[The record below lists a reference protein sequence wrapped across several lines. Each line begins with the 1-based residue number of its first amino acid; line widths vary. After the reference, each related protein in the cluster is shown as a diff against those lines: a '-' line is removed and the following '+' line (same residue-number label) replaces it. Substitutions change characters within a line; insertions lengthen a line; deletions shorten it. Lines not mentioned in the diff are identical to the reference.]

1 MAENSSGSSDASA
14 IQPASIDDQ
23 LVTATNPARTD
34 LEGMDYARC
43 AALHNYLVDYRMAA
57 EGLAPTANHD
67 TFMSAPG
74 TTASAI
80 IPRLH
85 PSLAAFLAAARV
97 PRPPFFFFANCF
109 PNPATADELGG
120 LFDNGLAD
128 LHSEPEDHI
137 VRLYCPIIESG
148 GESNGGLIYHQAHHV
163 AAFFMHL
170 DDMDFALPIDEHPMN
185 WHPLETVLSN
195 WISLIRL
202 GKVVASPAPSGLYG
216 REKIGPWEWLSYGEG
231 QVAAC
236 VAAWDRLCGAIQ
248 ARQPAITAK
257 ADDDHDHHHH
267 HHGEPLLTP
276 AALDAANISDPS
288 FARDFLRLA
297 RRPPRIS
304 RIAPGLYLP
313 PADGPSFAAA
323 QPYARLLQPAGSGN
337 NADGTQQQ
345 PVVVPPV
352 YIFFSGPY
360 DPPVDVTGWRSPF
373 RGRLDVNDEEA
384 ARLLPSRVPAGV
396 YTEGVARGRDLDCAE
411 EGFHL
416 LLPFAVAARKSD
428 GSKAMRRKDYLGDGL
443 FQHGYKPFGGDYH
456 RPQRLERLLD
466 HWAGMVQRGVWAV
479 GPHGV
484 EGGLSV
490 FRHATADYVIPPSW

>member
-1 MAENSSGSSDASA
+1 MR
-14 IQPASIDDQ
+14 PASIDDH
-23 LVTATNPARTD
+23 LVTAVNPARTD
-34 LEGMDYARC
+34 LEGMDHARC

-57 EGLAPTANHD
+57 EGLPPAANHD
-67 TFMSAPG
+67 TFMSTLGAA
-74 TTASAI
+74 ASAI
-80 IPRLH
+80 LPRLH
-85 PSLAAFLAAARV
+85 PSLAAFLAAART
-97 PRPPFFFFANCF
+97 PRFPFFFFAHSF

-128 LHSEPEDHI
+128 LYSEPEDCI
-137 VRLYCPIIESG
+137 VRLYCPVLESG
-148 GESNGGLIYHQAHHV
+148 GESDGGLIYHQAHHV
-163 AAFFMHL
+163 AAFFMHM
-170 DDMDFALPIDEHPMN
+170 DDMDFALPVDEHPMN

-202 GKVVASPAPSGLYG
+202 GKVVASPAPTGLYG
-216 REKIGPWEWLSYGEG
+216 SEKIGPWEWRSYGDG

-236 VAAWDRLCGAIQ
+236 IAAWDRLCGAIE
-248 ARQPAITAK
+248 ARQRAAAAK
-257 ADDDHDHHHH
+257 VDNDHNHHD

-276 AALDAANISDPS
+276 AALDAANIPDPS

-297 RRPPRIS
+297 RRPPRI
-304 RIAPGLYLP
+304 RRLAPGLYLP

-323 QPYARLLQPAGSGN
+323 QPYARLLRPGGSGSSSGN
-337 NADGTQQQ
+337 NGDGTQQQHRQ

-373 RGRLDVNDEEA
+373 RGRLDVDDDEA

-411 EGFHL
+411 EGFRL

-428 GSKAMRRKDYLGDGL
+428 GSEVAVRNNDYMGDDL
-443 FQHGYKPFGGDYH
+443 FQHGYKPFGGDYY

-484 EGGLSV
+484 EGGLGV
-490 FRHATADYVIPPSW
+490 FRHATADYIIPPSW